1 MNFPLETC
9 SFITGIKPSLSKAL
23 IESLKA
29 PTPGSISESYFI
41 YITRNFSFYSSFS
54 KTPRHRIYI
63 SKTII
68 YYYIHA
74 TKPPLKMLSH

>member
-29 PTPGSISESYFI
+29 PTPGSISESACFI
-41 YITRNFSFYSSFS
+41 SF
-54 KTPRHRIYI
+54 I
-63 SKTII
+63 SLEILVSIPAFLKPLD
-68 YYYIHA
+68 IHA